1 MTSKMSYKVH
11 ISEINTLGYLQ
22 RVAMLKF
29 LIIMMLE
36 MTMLSFTESSYHD
49 RVASLC
55 CLQKLVHMIEHMHE
69 KVYENFYVWSDGMGF
84 RSQFR
89 SRYIFKLLA
98 SKGPMDRIGETVKN
112 VILRKVKSGHLLVVF
127 FT

>member
-1 MTSKMSYKVH
+1 MTSKMPYKVH
-11 ISEINTLGYLQ
+11 ISEINILGYLQ
-22 RVAMLKF
+22 RVAKF

-36 MTMLSFTESSYHD
+36 MTMLSFTESSYHN

-69 KVYENFYVWSDGMGF
+69 KTYENFYVWSDRMGF

-98 SKGPMDRIGETVKN
+98 SKGPIYGIGGTIKN
-112 VILRKVKSGHLLVVF
+112 VILRKVKSGQLVLIF